1 MKLKF
6 FRKWS
11 FFDQNQQPLNSLLS
25 LTPVKLSADG
35 SWVIDPVDSATIE
48 VRVSTE
54 AKLDSAG
61 SDACDSKCNWGGL
74 MLFIPENVSAIAR
87 TLEALS
93 ITAVTRALDALFMI
107 VLRTWRQAVRT
118 VIAMRGL
125 SVFVTASLMS
135 TVGMWQLAG
144 WTLRQLFRMTL
155 RMCYGRFQ
163 FVAWKCWRRTLILAG
178 DGARVNRAPAF
189 QCWS

>member
-1 MKLKF
+1 MQKITLPNSVSRIDLKPKQTVRLDLKPHPLHRYEIEILSKMK
-6 FRKWS
+6 RKRS
-11 FFDQNQQPLNSLLS
+11 FFDQNHQPLNSLLS

-144 WTLRQLFRMTL
+144 WTLRQ
-155 RMCYGRFQ
+155 
-163 FVAWKCWRRTLILAG
+163 
-178 DGARVNRAPAF
+178 
-189 QCWS
+189 